1 MELVAQAQEALTVGK
16 VDQAQKFMHEA
27 LTLAPRDADVLTAFG
42 GMLADIGN
50 SEKALLTLQQ
60 AVRIAPDTGFEKY
73 MCATSFPVRCMLL
86 WWHSS
91 GGSTVPFNVSA
102 LSYL

>member
-1 MELVAQAQEALTVGK
+1 MEFVAQAQEALTVGK
-16 VDQAQKFMHEA
+16 VEEAQNFMHEA

-73 MCATSFPVRCMLL
+73 MCATKLSCQMHLAAVFRMR
-86 WWHSS
+86 
-91 GGSTVPFNVSA
+91 GSVVLFDFLRLN
-102 LSYL
+102 